1 MKRIA
6 IFGIGLALVA
16 NSFLAKEVKIGVI
29 MPLTGAIAGYGQ
41 MTKKGIDLANELQ
54 PVLKNGDTVKL
65 VYVDNAGDKAQTA
78 NATNKLISKDK
89 VSAII
94 GALTSSNSLVVA
106 PIVKKAKIAAVAPVA
121 TNPKVTRKNP
131 YMNRAC
137 FIDPFQG
144 KVGAK
149 FALKNLKE
157 KRAVVIIDKAQ
168 AYSVGL
174 AKEFQ
179 KAYKKGGGKIVKKV
193 FISSGDKDFKAVLS
207 TIKRAGVNLVYAPIY
222 TPEMSLLAKQAKQLG
237 VNVTF
242 LGGDGLSDPTLIKVA
257 KDAANGIMFSDHFNE
272 VASPT
277 QISTI
282 FISSYHKKYNESV
295 PSFAA
300 NGADSYFVIVN
311 AMNKCKDPA
320 NRECIAKNIIKT
332 KKLEGVTGYI
342 TIPKS
347 GNPTKSAVINEIK
360 NGKVI
365 YRATVNP

>member
-1 MKRIA
+1 MKKLA
-6 IFGIGLALVA
+6 VLGLSLVTATTIF
-16 NSFLAKEVKIGVI
+16 AKEVKIGVI

-41 MTKKGIDLANELQ
+41 ITKKGIDLANKMK
-54 PVLKNGDTVKL
+54 PTLKNGDTVKL
-65 VYVDNAGDKAQTA
+65 IYVDNAGDKTQSA
-78 NATNKLISKDK
+78 NAVNRLNQEK

-106 PIVKKAKIAAVAPVA
+106 PIVKKEKIPTVAPVA
-121 TNPKVTRKNP
+121 TNKMVTFKNP

-149 FALKNLKE
+149 FALENGYKK
-157 KRAVVIIDKAQ
+157 AVVIIDKSQ

-174 AKEFQ
+174 AKNFMRY
-179 KAYKKGGGKIVKKV
+179 YKSHGGKVLKV
-193 FISSGDKDFKAVLS
+193 LYISSGDKDFKAILS
-207 TIKRAGVNLVYAPIY
+207 NVKKANPDFIYAPIY
-222 TPEMSLLAKQAKQLG
+222 VPEMSLMAKQAKMLG
-237 VNVTF
+237 IKKPI

-272 VASPT
+272 KATPT
-277 QISTI
+277 KLSKE
-282 FISSYHKKYNESV
+282 FVEKYHKIYKESV

-300 NGADSYFVIVN
+300 NGADSYFIIVN
-311 AMNKCKDPA
+311 AMNKCDNPTD
-320 NRECIAKNIIKT
+320 RECIAKNITKT

-347 GNPTKSAVINEIK
+347 GNPIKSAVINEIK
-360 NGKVI
+360 NSKVEYKTTI
-365 YRATVNP
+365 NP